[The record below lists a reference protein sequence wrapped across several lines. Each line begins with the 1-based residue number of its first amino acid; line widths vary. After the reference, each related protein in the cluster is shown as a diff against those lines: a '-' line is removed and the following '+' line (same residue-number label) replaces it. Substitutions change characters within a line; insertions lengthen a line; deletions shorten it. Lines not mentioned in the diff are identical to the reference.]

1 MEGFPMGRMS
11 YWAIDME
18 ENMGAAIEAGATS
31 LPDVIAYLKTN
42 MPHVDERFVK
52 EKYNEVMGE
61 F

>member
-1 MEGFPMGRMS
+1 MGRMS
-11 YWAIDME
+11 DWAIDME
-18 ENMGAAIEAGATS
+18 ENMGHAIEAGAAS

-42 MPHVDERFVK
+42 MPHVDERFVE

>member
-1 MEGFPMGRMS
+1 MGRMS
-11 YWAIDME
+11 DWAIDME
-18 ENMGAAIEAGATS
+18 ENMVHAIEAGAAS

-42 MPHVDERFVK
+42 MPHVDERFVE